1 MSGDEDELARGL
13 SGFQVPV
20 GLGCILQGVG
30 AADADVEVS
39 LADPGE
45 EALRAPQELLAGAG
59 VLGQGG
65 TRQEEAALL
74 VQGLGV
80 EGGDLPARP
89 AEEDHVAARLQAVE
103 GLVEGVLPDG
113 VVDHVHALAAGDAL
127 RLGGEVLL
135 FVQDHLVSA
144 GLLRER
150 GLLLGAGGPYDGRAA
165 HLRHLA
171 EQEADAAGGGVHEG
185 GLPLLERERAV
196 GEVVGGH
203 PLEHDGRGHPCLDHR
218 YVKRDELVGGGYHPF
233 GVGAWHAGPRDEVP
247 GRDLLD
253 TIADGLDLARA
264 LHAQGEG
271 GLSRVDP
278 APHVHVYKVD
288 AACRG
293 PYPRLVRARFRE
305 LHVLVGEHLRTAVL
319 VYPDR
324 LHPRTSPL
332 ASAKLHRILA
342 RTRLPGPDCYS
353 LPLPLSAFGPPAPRA
368 SASSSACFWAS
379 SLASS
384 LAFWASSLA
393 SSLAFWASSL

>member
-1 MSGDEDELARGL
+1 MSGDEYELARGL
-13 SGFQVPV
+13 SGFQVRV
-20 GLGCILQGVG
+20 GLGRVLQGVG

-39 LADPGE
+39 LADPGK

-74 VQGLGV
+74 VKGLGV

-103 GLVEGVLPDG
+103 GLVEGVLAYG
-113 VVDHVHALAAGDAL
+113 VVDHVHALAGDAL

-135 FVQDHLVSA
+135 FVQDHLVGA

-233 GVGAWHAGPRDEVP
+233 GVGARHAGPRDEVP
-247 GRDLLD
+247 GGDLLD
-253 TIADGLDLARA
+253 TVADGLDLARA
-264 LHAQGEG
+264 LQAQGEG
-271 GLSRVDP
+271 GLPRVDP

-293 PYPRLVRARFRE
+293 PYSRLARARFRE
-305 LHVLVGEHLRTAVL
+305 LHVLVGEGLRTAVL

-332 ASAKLHRILA
+332 ASARSHRILA
-342 RTRLPGPDCYS
+342 RTHLLGPDRPTPCPCLCPPS
-353 LPLPLSAFGPPAPRA
+353 ALRPRALRPPPRLASGPPPWLLPLLSGPPPCSPRPPL
-368 SASSSACFWAS
+368 F
-379 SLASS
+379 
-384 LAFWASSLA
+384 
-393 SSLAFWASSL
+393 